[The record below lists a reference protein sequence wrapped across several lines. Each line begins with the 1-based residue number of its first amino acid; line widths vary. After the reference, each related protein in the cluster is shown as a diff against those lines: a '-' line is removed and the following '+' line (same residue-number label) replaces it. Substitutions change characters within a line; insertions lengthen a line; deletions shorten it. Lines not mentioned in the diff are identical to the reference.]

1 MARVVGRARPMSE
14 GAGSGMKLSETGIFI
29 AMGVIAIFS
38 IWWYFAVYK
47 HSPAV
52 ALGEYIGAI
61 KSGKVDQQYAML
73 DTAEKEFYP
82 SEKDYEKNCQ
92 LARGYTERIINSN
105 FGKPV
110 AAAKDPDPAHPTTV
124 SIDATLS
131 VRGPAGKSLI
141 DNGETSEVKDKY
153 VMHKD
158 AEGNWKVVLSKGWP
172 ENLLK
177 LKPNPPGDSF

>member
-1 MARVVGRARPMSE
+1 MARVVGRARPMTE
-14 GAGSGMKLSETGIFI
+14 GAGSGMKLSETAIFI
-29 AMGVIAIFS
+29 AMGIVGVLS
-38 IWWYFAVYK
+38 IYWYFAIYK

-52 ALGEYIGAI
+52 ALGDFIGAM

-73 DTAEKEFYP
+73 DATDKKFY
-82 SEKDYEKNCQ
+82 EGEREYEKKCQ

-110 AAAKDPDPAHPTTV
+110 PDPKDPSIV
-124 SIDATLS
+124 SIDTTLS

-158 AEGNWKVVLSKGWP
+158 ADGNWKVVLSKGWP